1 MKRLLV
7 AGILG
12 LALLT
17 TACASEEP
25 AEQTE
30 SAGAPVEVT
39 RPVAENLAERYRFYG
54 ELTYENVVTIFP
66 QISGPGAVEALH
78 FSEGD
83 YVEEGEVIAEL
94 NGENLLDSIE
104 SARAAYETALKNFEN
119 TSENLA
125 LAKETY
131 EKNLA
136 LYEAGSIS
144 KAQLDNAALQASDTK
159 LSLAR
164 SQLNQAR
171 VQYENARSMQEDLV
185 IKAPI
190 SGQILRMTL
199 SESSLATSQ
208 HQITFVNTQ
217 DLHIKIFVTEN
228 ILPTLTLTDPVEI
241 DFPAL
246 DLTTSGRVSKV
257 TDLADPQTGL
267 YPVQVAL
274 NERSSGLKTGMNA
287 RVTLYTNRKQDALL
301 IPIDALLSDD
311 EGPFVF
317 VARDDQAEKVR
328 VKTRMD
334 DGEVIEVIT
343 GLTTE
348 DLVITKGQNFIDAGE
363 PVTIVRG
370 ADR

>member
-1 MKRLLV
+1 MKRLIV
-7 AGILG
+7 TGILG

-25 AEQTE
+25 VEQTVTAE
-30 SAGAPVEVT
+30 TPVEVS
-39 RPVAENLAERYRFYG
+39 RPVEENLAERYRFYG
-54 ELTYENVVTIFP
+54 ELTYENTVTIFP
-66 QISGPGAVEALH
+66 QISGAGAVQALH

-83 YVEEGEVIAEL
+83 YVKEGEVIAEL
-94 NGENLLDSIE
+94 NGDMLLDNIE
-104 SARAAYETALKNFEN
+104 SAQAAYQTALKNFEN

-144 KAQLDNAALQASDTK
+144 QAQLDNAALQASDTK

-199 SESSLATSQ
+199 TESSLATSQ

-217 DLHIKIFVTEN
+217 NLIIKIAVTEN
-228 ILPTLTLTDPVEI
+228 ILPTLNLTDPVEI

-246 DLTTSGRVSKV
+246 ELNTSGRVRKV

-267 YPVQVAL
+267 YPVQIAL
-274 NERSSGLKTGMNA
+274 NNMPSGLKTGMNA

-311 EGPFVF
+311 EGAFVY
-317 VARDDQAEKVR
+317 VVRKDQAVKVR
-328 VKTRMD
+328 VETRMD
-334 DGEVIEVIT
+334 DGEVIEVIS
-343 GLTTE
+343 GLAVE

-363 PVTIVRG
+363 PVAIVRG

>member
-1 MKRLLV
+1 MKKLLLI
-7 AGILG
+7 GLIGLG
-12 LALLT
+12 LLT
-17 TACASEEP
+17 TACGAEEP
-25 AEQTE
+25 VEETAPPET
-30 SAGAPVEVT
+30 PVEVT
-39 RPVAENLAERYRFYG
+39 RPTAENLAERFRFYG
-54 ELTYENVVTIFP
+54 ELTYENPVTIFP
-66 QISGPGAVEALH
+66 QISGPGAVKALH

-94 NGENLLDSIE
+94 DGEKLLDSIE

-125 LAKETY
+125 LAKENY

-144 KAQLDNAALQASDTK
+144 QAQLDNAALQASDTK

-171 VQYENARSMQEDLV
+171 VQYDNALAMKEDLV

-199 SESSLATSQ
+199 TESSLATSQ
-208 HQITFVNTQ
+208 HQITFVDTQ
-217 DLHIKIFVTEN
+217 DLIVKIFVTEN
-228 ILPTLTLTDPVEI
+228 ILPTLNLTDPVEI
-241 DFPAL
+241 DFPAVEL
-246 DLTTSGRVSKV
+246 ETSGRVRRV

-267 YPVQVAL
+267 YPVQIAL
-274 NERSSGLKTGMNA
+274 NSIPSGLKTGMNA

-301 IPIDALLSDD
+301 IPIDALLSDE
-311 EGPFVF
+311 EGPFVY
-317 VARDDQAEKVR
+317 VVRDDLAEKVR
-328 VKTRMD
+328 VATRMD
-334 DGEVIEVIT
+334 DGEVIEVT
-343 GLTTE
+343 SGLQME

-363 PVTIVRG
+363 RVAIVRG